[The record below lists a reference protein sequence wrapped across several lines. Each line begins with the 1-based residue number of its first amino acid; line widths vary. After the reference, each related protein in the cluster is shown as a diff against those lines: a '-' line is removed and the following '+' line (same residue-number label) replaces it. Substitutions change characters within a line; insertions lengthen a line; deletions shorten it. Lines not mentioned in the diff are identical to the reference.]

1 HVVADLDGLIDLVL
15 DGGPCHVGVESTIV
29 DCTGPL
35 QVLRPG
41 AISGEDIEAICGES
55 IVPTIGESRAAGML
69 ASHYAPRARV
79 HLVTDAGSSRT
90 VAAALPDGAT
100 VRTIGEDLDAQS
112 YAEALYRMLRE
123 ADTDGITDVIAVLPT
138 GDGLAAAVRDR
149 LTKAAA
155 ERT

>member
-1 HVVADLDGLIDLVL
+1 
-15 DGGPCHVGVESTIV
+15 
-29 DCTGPL
+29 
-35 QVLRPG
+35 
-41 AISGEDIEAICGES
+41 
-55 IVPTIGESRAAGML
+55 ML

-79 HLVTDAGSSRT
+79 HLVADTESSRT
-90 VAAALPDGAT
+90 VAAALPNGAT
-100 VRTIGEDLDAQS
+100 VRTIGEGLDAQS